1 VKYAVLPAA
10 VLLSAC
16 ASQAAVHSAAPA
28 PARPSSEAS
37 QTAAGPSPASPP
49 ASLSVCRHPIPAGC
63 DAPRPAYARDVM
75 PILERR
81 CFGCHTGD
89 GVAADELDFSRI
101 EALRGAGTE
110 IVDEVSTCAMPPRSR
125 LADDEAKVLLRWVAC
140 GQRTD

>member
-1 VKYAVLPAA
+1 MAA
-10 VLLSAC
+10 S
-16 ASQAAVHSAAPA
+16 
-28 PARPSSEAS
+28 
-37 QTAAGPSPASPP
+37 PSPASIP
-49 ASLSVCRHPIPAGC
+49 ASLPVCRHPVPAGC
-63 DAPRPAYARDVM
+63 DAPAPAYVRDAL
-75 PILERR
+75 PILKKR

-125 LADDEAKVLLRWVAC
+125 LDDDEANLLLRWVAC